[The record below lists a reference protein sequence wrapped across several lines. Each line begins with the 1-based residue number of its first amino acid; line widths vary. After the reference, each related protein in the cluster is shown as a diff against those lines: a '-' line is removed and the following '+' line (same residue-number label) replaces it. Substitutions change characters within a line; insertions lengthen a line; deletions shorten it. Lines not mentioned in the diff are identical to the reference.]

1 MRRSRQTGYTPYL
14 VYSYAAAMAFVS
26 IVVLF
31 YLALYSPDSQSSF
44 ALVCGHC
51 VSFTSMIQMERPD
64 INVKNYVDLKA
75 QEKKH
80 IAELGGVTK
89 EHHES
94 SNATDIVFNE
104 LRRGFFAA
112 VKEKSNKDSSP
123 ELSLSTVCVSEPT
136 LLECEGTGFGALLL
150 ATLDH
155 VSYCHL
161 LGIYNITFQWRNCE
175 TYCIKDPEQNSWPAY
190 FEPLNTDF
198 DLSASRVLCLGG
210 LIGGRVLAR
219 ETAKAVKRLNP
230 QQIKQFDWG
239 LRTSSLLEFGFRK
252 RQSVPG
258 YEEGAIITPQ
268 LRKWVH
274 GMITEYVR
282 PQKFIQI
289 RAEQFYIDNMQ
300 GFNLLGVHIR
310 GTDHWSETENKT
322 LPALEQWIHDTQQI
336 FDTLE
341 YPKRIF
347 LASDNNEGVQLFVKH
362 FGEDKVRSLSLARYY
377 RGNYE
382 KVNPSLLLM
391 ILILILLFPFHLMQ
405 KLCECLD

>member
-1 MRRSRQTGYTPYL
+1 MRRSRQIRYTPCL
-14 VYSYAAAMAFVS
+14 VYRYAAAIAFIS
-26 IVVLF
+26 LVVLF
-31 YLALYSPDSQSSF
+31 YLGPYSPNRQSSF
-44 ALVCGHC
+44 APVCGHC
-51 VSFTSMIQMERPD
+51 VSFTSMIQMDRPD
-64 INVKNYVDLKA
+64 IDAKNYAYLKA

-80 IAELGGVTK
+80 Y
-89 EHHES
+89 ES
-94 SNATDIVFNE
+94 SNATDIVLNE

-112 VKEKSNKDSSP
+112 VNEKRDKGSSP
-123 ELSLSTVCVSEPT
+123 GLSSRTVCVSEPT

-198 DLSASRVLCLGG
+198 DLSTTRVLCLGG

-219 ETAKAVKRLNP
+219 ETAKAVKCLNP
-230 QQIKQFDWG
+230 QQIKQFDWA

-274 GMITEYVR
+274 GMITEYIR

-289 RAEQFYIDNMQ
+289 RVEQFYINNMK

-310 GTDHWSETENKT
+310 GTDHWSEIENRT
-322 LPALEQWIHDTQQI
+322 LPSLEQWIHDALQI

-347 LASDNNEGVQLFVKH
+347 LASDNNESVQLFVKH
-362 FGEDKVRSLSLARYY
+362 FGKDKVRS
-377 RGNYE
+377 
-382 KVNPSLLLM
+382 V
-391 ILILILLFPFHLMQ
+391 
-405 KLCECLD
+405 CLHWD